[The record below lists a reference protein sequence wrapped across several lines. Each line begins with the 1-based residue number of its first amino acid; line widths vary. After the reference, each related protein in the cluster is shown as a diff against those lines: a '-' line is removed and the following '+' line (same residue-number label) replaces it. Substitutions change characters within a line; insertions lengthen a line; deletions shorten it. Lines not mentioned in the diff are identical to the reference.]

1 MTTEKLAGQTALVS
15 GGSRG
20 IGRGIALALA
30 TEGADIAFCH
40 YCDDERAAETAAAI
54 EKLGR
59 EVYAAE
65 CDVSSVDSIK
75 ALYGASKAALG
86 DIDIL
91 VNNAGHNITEAFEDI
106 SEESFD
112 RMLDVHVKGTFFM
125 AQTVY
130 RDMKKRGSG
139 RIINITSQLAY
150 KGAPTLTH
158 YCAAKGANTTF
169 TRALALECADTG
181 VLVNA
186 VAPGVTNTDLL
197 TPLSDELL
205 DTLKAA
211 IPLGRFAEV
220 DEIAPAA
227 VLLASPE
234 GSFFH
239 GTCISPNGG
248 EVML

>member
-1 MTTEKLAGQTALVS
+1 MSQKLIGKTALVS

-20 IGRGIALALA
+20 IGQGIALSLA
-30 TEGADIAFCH
+30 HEGADIAFCH
-40 YCDDERAAETAAAI
+40 FADEENAAKTKQKIEAMGRKCVAAQ
-54 EKLGR
+54 
-59 EVYAAE
+59 
-65 CDVSSVDSIK
+65 CDVSDVEAVQEFYLS
-75 ALYGASKAALG
+75 SKNVLG

-91 VNNAGHNITEAFEDI
+91 VNNAGHNITENFEDI

-112 RMLDVHVKGTFFM
+112 RMLNVHVKGTFFM
-125 AQTVY
+125 AQTAY
-130 RDMKKRGSG
+130 RDMKKRGDG

-158 YCAAKGANTTF
+158 YCTAKGANATF
-169 TRALALECADTG
+169 TRALALESAGTG

-197 TPLSDELL
+197 TPLSNELL
-205 DTLKAA
+205 KTLKDA

-220 DEIAPAA
+220 SEIVPS
-227 VLLASPE
+227 VVFLASDE

-239 GTCISPNGG
+239 GSCISPNGG
-248 EVML
+248 EVMF